1 MSAKKAVLL
10 VNVGTPER
18 DDVPS
23 VRRFLSRFL
32 NDRRVIDLPWLLQ
45 KILVNGIIVPFRAK
59 GSTKLYRRLWT
70 EEGSPILLYLNGLSQ
85 KVQDLLGDDYQVF
98 PTMRYGK
105 PSLKEALKT
114 VGKDRFEE
122 LIVLPLF
129 PQYASSTAGSVVQY
143 VMNEVKSWNTMP
155 EIRFVGQFYKDPGFL
170 TAFTNQIKS
179 YNPEKYDHVIFSYHG
194 LPLRQIDRVHPEMKG
209 LACSCTAEMPA
220 HGTLCYKATC
230 YETSRL
236 LAKQSGI
243 DRKNYTVAFQSR
255 LSKNW
260 LEPFTDAVLKKLI
273 TDGKK
278 KVLVVSPAFV
288 ADCLETTVEIG
299 MDYKELFLKLGGEEL
314 VLVESLNDNDDWA
327 KAVVSL
333 IDKGA

>member
-45 KILVNGIIVPFRAK
+45 KILVNLIIVPFRAK
-59 GSTKLYRRLWT
+59 NSTKLYQRLWT
-70 EEGSPILLYLNGLSQ
+70 KEGSPILLYLNGLSQ
-85 KVQDLLGDDYQVF
+85 KVQKLLGNDYKVF

-105 PSLKEALKT
+105 PALKT
-114 VGKDRFEE
+114 ALKYIQKEDFEE
-122 LIVLPLF
+122 IIVLPLF
-129 PQYASSTAGSVVQY
+129 PQYASSTTGSVVQY
-143 VMNEVKSWNTMP
+143 VMDEVKNWNTMP
-155 EIRFVGQFYKDPGFL
+155 EVRLVGQFYRDPGFL
-170 TAFTNQIKS
+170 KAFSSQILS
-179 YNPEKYDHVIFSYHG
+179 YHPEKFNHVIFSYHG
-194 LPLRQIDRVHPEMKG
+194 LPMRQIDRIHPEING
-209 LACSCTAEMPA
+209 SSCSCTTEMPA
-220 HGTLCYKATC
+220 HGSLCYKATC

-236 LAKQSGI
+236 LARQSGI
-243 DRKNYTVAFQSR
+243 EKENYTVAFQSR

-260 LEPFTDAVLKKLI
+260 LEPFTDEVLKQLI
-273 TDGKK
+273 TEDKK

-299 MDYKELFLKLGGEEL
+299 MDYKDVFLKQGGKEL

-327 KAVVSL
+327 EAVASL
-333 IDKGA
+333 IR

>member
-1 MSAKKAVLL
+1 MAAKKAIVL

-18 DDVPS
+18 ADVPS

-32 NDRRVIDLPWLLQ
+32 NDRRVIDLPWLGQ

-59 GSTKLYRRLWT
+59 GSTKLYQRLWT
-70 EEGSPILLYLNGLSQ
+70 DEGSPILLYLNGLSH
-85 KVQDLLGDDYQVF
+85 KVQKLLGDDYRVF

-105 PSLKEALKT
+105 PSLKEALKA
-114 VGKDRFEE
+114 VNKGRFEE

-129 PQYASSTAGSVVQY
+129 PQYASSTTGSVVQY
-143 VMNEVKSWNTMP
+143 VMDEVKNWNTMP
-155 EIRFVGQFYKDPGFL
+155 EVRFVGQFYRDAGFL
-170 TAFTNQIKS
+170 NAFTNQIRS
-179 YNPEKYDHVIFSYHG
+179 YHPEKFDHVIFSYHG
-194 LPLRQIDRVHPEMKG
+194 LPLRQIDRIHPEIKG
-209 LACSCTAEMPA
+209 ITCSCTDEMPA

-236 LAKQSGI
+236 LAQQAGI
-243 DRKNYTVAFQSR
+243 DPKNYTVAFQSR

-260 LEPFTDAVLKKLI
+260 LEPFTDEVLKKLI
-273 TDGKK
+273 AENKK

-299 MDYKELFLKLGGEEL
+299 LDYKELFLKLGGEEL

-327 KAVVSL
+327 KAVALL
-333 IDKGA
+333 IQ

>member
-59 GSTKLYRRLWT
+59 GSTKLYQRLWT
-70 EEGSPILLYLNGLSQ
+70 EDGSPILLYLNGLSK
-85 KVQDLLGDDYQVF
+85 KVQKILRDDYQVF

-105 PSLKEALKT
+105 PSLKEALMAVNK
-114 VGKDRFEE
+114 GQFEE

-129 PQYASSTAGSVVQY
+129 PQYASSTTGSVVQY
-143 VMNEVKSWNTMP
+143 VMNEVKKWNTMP
-155 EIRFVGQFYKDPGFL
+155 EVRFVGQFYRDAGFL
-170 TAFTNQIKS
+170 KAFRKQILS
-179 YNPEKYDHVIFSYHG
+179 YHPEKYDHVIFSYHG
-194 LPLRQIDRVHPEMKG
+194 LPLRQIDRVHPELKG
-209 LACSCTAEMPA
+209 SSCSCTTEMPA

-236 LAKQSGI
+236 LAQHTGI

-260 LEPFTDAVLKKLI
+260 LEPFTDEVLKKLI
-273 TDGKK
+273 AEEKK
-278 KVLVVSPAFV
+278 NVLVVSPAFV

-299 MDYKELFLKLGGEEL
+299 KDYNELFLKLGGEKL
-314 VLVESLNDNDDWA
+314 KLVESLNDNDDWA
-327 KAVVSL
+327 EAVVAL
-333 IDKGA
+333 IQ